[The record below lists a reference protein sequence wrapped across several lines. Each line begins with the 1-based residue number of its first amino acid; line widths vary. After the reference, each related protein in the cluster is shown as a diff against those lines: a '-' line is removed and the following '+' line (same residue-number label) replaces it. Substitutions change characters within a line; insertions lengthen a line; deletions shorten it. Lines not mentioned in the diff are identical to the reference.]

1 VQIRPNHLLVDRDER
16 FYQNMTRL
24 FSILEE
30 QQVEIRDIVFG
41 YKNLEDLF
49 ITLTSGALRD

>member
-1 VQIRPNHLLVDRDER
+1 
-16 FYQNMTRL
+16 MTQL
-24 FSILEE
+24 FSIFDE
-30 QQVEIRDIVFG
+30 QHVEIRDIVFG